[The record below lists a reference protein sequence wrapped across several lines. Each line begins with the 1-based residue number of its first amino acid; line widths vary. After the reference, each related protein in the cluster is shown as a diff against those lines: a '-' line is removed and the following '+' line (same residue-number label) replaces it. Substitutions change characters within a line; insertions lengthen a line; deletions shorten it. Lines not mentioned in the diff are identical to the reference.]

1 MAAKNILTCCHVTR
15 LFIDSR
21 RYGNLL
27 IDLQNETMLLGTSLH
42 VSNTIVTLTAR
53 GGFPFDLVQVTQV
66 SQCHKKETLSIN
78 SIRRHFWKCLSV
90 ALLLLKVSPG
100 LFLFFADFKKERN
113 FPQETKYLAKKKEKA
128 KHQREASL

>member
-1 MAAKNILTCCHVTR
+1 MTR

-27 IDLQNETMLLGTSLH
+27 IDLQNETMLLGTLLH

-66 SQCHKKETLSIN
+66 SQCHKKETLSIF
-78 SIRRHFWKCLSV
+78 SIRRHFWKCLCCPSSSERQSWFV
-90 ALLLLKVSPG
+90 
-100 LFLFFADFKKERN
+100 FFFADFKKEIN
-113 FPQETKYLAKKKEKA
+113 FPQETKYLAQKKEKA
-128 KHQREASL
+128 KHQREVSL